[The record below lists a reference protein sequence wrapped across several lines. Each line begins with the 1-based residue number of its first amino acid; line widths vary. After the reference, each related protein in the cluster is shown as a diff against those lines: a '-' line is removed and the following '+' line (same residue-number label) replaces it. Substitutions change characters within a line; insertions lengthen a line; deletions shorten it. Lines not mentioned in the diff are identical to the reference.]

1 MYNIQ
6 WLVDN
11 KVWSF
16 LYELLWGNFIC
27 RMHLQ
32 PCITFHK
39 INLPSYFL
47 ITVSSHL
54 YTYPTACHQLVYEL
68 FVYSDAHTNSCFII
82 CYIILFIPA
91 SSHKL
96 IVVSV
101 TSSWLSSA
109 HESSQVHRILPHH
122 YRVWTERA
130 TSQHSSCS
138 CSFMWKWAVVSV
150 NHFALIEY

>member
-1 MYNIQ
+1 MCSCFY
-6 WLVDN
+6 V
-11 KVWSF
+11 
-16 LYELLWGNFIC
+16 LLWDNFIC

-39 INLPSYFL
+39 INLSSYFL

-54 YTYPTACHQLVYEL
+54 YTYPIACHQLVYEL
-68 FVYSDAHTNSCFII
+68 FVYWNTHTNTFFFNLLYNIAYTSFLPQTECCARYLLLAIV
-82 CYIILFIPA
+82 
-91 SSHKL
+91 SS
-96 IVVSV
+96 
-101 TSSWLSSA
+101 
-109 HESSQVHRILPHH
+109 ESSQVHRILPHH